1 MWGDVFYWLLNMSIT
16 ASVTGLIVL
25 LIRRVK
31 VVPRRVA
38 AVLWA
43 IPFLRMVIPWG
54 INSPYGLM
62 AWIAK
67 VTTKTVAVY
76 QPSEDIT
83 MSMTNVV
90 MAADTYFPIAYKVS
104 GVARVFS
111 IAAIVW
117 ATGFLLFVVML
128 GVAYVGTLRELR
140 EAQHW
145 RDNLYFSSVC
155 RTPAVYGILKPKI
168 VLPMAYENCD
178 IELIV
183 AHEKMHIRRADNL
196 WRLLALLAAAV
207 HWFNP
212 LAWWFL
218 KECLADRELAC
229 DECVLAK
236 LGDERAKDYAT
247 VLLESGKGRTVFASA
262 FGGATLRTRI
272 ENILTFKRMT
282 WFSAAGCGVLVGI
295 IFYVLLTNA
304 G

>member
-1 MWGDVFYWLLNMSIT
+1 MWGDVFYWLLNMSIM

-54 INSPYGLM
+54 VDSPYGLM

-67 VTTKTVAVY
+67 VTTRTVVVY
-76 QPSEDIT
+76 RPLDDIT
-83 MSMTNVV
+83 MSMTNVM
-90 MAADTYFPIAYKVS
+90 MAADTYFPITYKVS
-104 GVARVFS
+104 GFARLFS
-111 IAAIVW
+111 IATIVW
-117 ATGFLLFVVML
+117 AVGFVLLVVAL
-128 GVAYVGTLRELR
+128 GVVYITTLRELR
-140 EAQHW
+140 GAQPV
-145 RDNLYFSSVC
+145 RENIYFSEACS
-155 RTPAVYGILKPKI
+155 TPAVYGIIKPKI
-168 VLPMAYENCD
+168 VLPIAYQDRD

-183 AHEKMHIRRADNL
+183 LHERMHIRRADNL
-196 WRLLALLAAAV
+196 WRGLAFLAAAV

-212 LAWWFL
+212 LGWWFL
-218 KECLADRELAC
+218 KEFLADRELAC

-236 LGDERAKDYAT
+236 LGDDRAKEYAT
-247 VLLESGKGRTVFASA
+247 VLLESGKARTVFASA

-282 WFSAAGCGVLVGI
+282 WFSAVGCGVLVGM